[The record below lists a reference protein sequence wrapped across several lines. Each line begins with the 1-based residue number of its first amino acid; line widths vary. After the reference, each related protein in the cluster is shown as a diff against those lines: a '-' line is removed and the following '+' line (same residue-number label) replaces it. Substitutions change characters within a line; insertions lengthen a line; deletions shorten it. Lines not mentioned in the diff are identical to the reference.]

1 MPIPIIID
9 TDPGMDDALAILL
22 ALRSPEVD
30 LRGLTIVAGNVDANQ
45 GAINA
50 RKILQAAGRCDIPV
64 AVGANQPLLRS
75 LGEGWP
81 GHGADGLGGFGHEL
95 PACDRAFD
103 PRGAVRFLIETILA
117 SPQPV
122 TLAPIAPL
130 TNIALAL
137 AAEPAIAR
145 NIKEMVIMGGAVFC
159 PGNSSPTAEF
169 NIWIDPEA
177 ARMVFAAGVPIRLVG
192 LDVTMKTIL
201 RPPHADRIAAG
212 RGAGPALAARVA
224 HAVMPYALARFGES
238 RMHLHDPLAVGAVI
252 DPTLVRTQKLF
263 VDVETAGFSAGQTVA
278 DARNVWK
285 RQPNVDVCVE
295 VDGERFVELFVQRLS
310 ADG

>member
-22 ALRSPEVD
+22 ALRSPEVE
-30 LRGLTIVAGNVDANQ
+30 LRGLTIVAGNVDATQ

-50 RKILQAAGRCDIPV
+50 GKILKAAGRCDIPV
-64 AVGANQPLLRS
+64 AVGTNQPLLRP

-81 GHGADGLGGFGHEL
+81 GHGADGLGGFGDL
-95 PACDRAFD
+95 PSCDSAFH
-103 PRGAVRFLIETILA
+103 PLGGVRFLIETILA

-122 TLAPIAPL
+122 TLVPIGPL

-137 AAEPAIAR
+137 AAEPAIIR
-145 NIKEMVIMGGAVFC
+145 NIKELVIMGGAVFC

-192 LDVTMKTIL
+192 LDVTMQTIL
-201 RPPHADRIAAG
+201 RPVHADRIAAG
-212 RGAGPALAARVA
+212 GGTGALFGARVA
-224 HAVMPYALARFGES
+224 RAVMPHAMARFGES

-278 DARNVWK
+278 DGRNVWK
-285 RQPNVDVCVE
+285 REPNVDVCVE
-295 VDGERFVELFVQRLS
+295 VDGERFVELFVERLS
-310 ADG
+310 ADN